1 MNSNVI
7 KEVVDKT
14 LKAIESS
21 KSEIYK
27 IVENARVQVES
38 IKSEIKDVQAE
49 ISQVIDEVDNLE
61 RKDKIMRQKLVQVS
75 KHFDKYNEEDVKNA
89 YEQAADIRIAY
100 KMKEQEEQTLRSKR
114 SSLEVN
120 LKQAEEIL
128 KSAEKLIGQVSVA
141 MNFLSGELGQASMV
155 DEDTSFEFGVSL
167 LEALE
172 AEKRKISREIHDGP
186 AQSLANVVLKTD
198 IAKAVLRQDLNKGFA
213 ELDELKETV
222 RDTLREIR
230 HIIYELRPAP
240 LEHKSLTFAVEGLIQ
255 DFKKYAA
262 CEVDFKATV
271 ERADVQTS
279 MQIAV
284 YRLIQESLNN
294 IKKHAQA
301 EHVKILL
308 EYSPNFVVVKIADD
322 GKGFEVSEIFADNIM
337 GNSYGL
343 KGMKERIEQIHG
355 VFKCESQ
362 VGSGTKITFRVPVSK
377 EVMMDVRR
385 TD

>member
-49 ISQVIDEVDNLE
+49 ISQVIDEVDSLE

-155 DEDTSFEFGVSL
+155 DEDISFEFGVSL

-172 AEKRKISREIHDGP
+172 AEKGKYH
-186 AQSLANVVLKTD
+186 VKFTM
-198 IAKAVLRQDLNKGFA
+198 VLRSP
-213 ELDELKETV
+213 
-222 RDTLREIR
+222 LR
-230 HIIYELRPAP
+230 
-240 LEHKSLTFAVEGLIQ
+240 
-255 DFKKYAA
+255 
-262 CEVDFKATV
+262 
-271 ERADVQTS
+271 
-279 MQIAV
+279 
-284 YRLIQESLNN
+284 
-294 IKKHAQA
+294 
-301 EHVKILL
+301 IL
-308 EYSPNFVVVKIADD
+308 F
-322 GKGFEVSEIFADNIM
+322 
-337 GNSYGL
+337 
-343 KGMKERIEQIHG
+343 
-355 VFKCESQ
+355 
-362 VGSGTKITFRVPVSK
+362 
-377 EVMMDVRR
+377 
-385 TD
+385 

>member
-49 ISQVIDEVDNLE
+49 ISQVIDEVDSLE

-155 DEDTSFEFGVSL
+155 DEDISFEFGVSL

-186 AQSLANVVLKTD
+186 AQSLANIVLKTD

-255 DFKKYAA
+255 EFKKYAA

-301 EHVKILL
+301 KHVKILL
-308 EYSPNFVVVKIADD
+308 EYSPNFVVVKITDD

-355 VFKCESQ
+355 VFKCDSQ